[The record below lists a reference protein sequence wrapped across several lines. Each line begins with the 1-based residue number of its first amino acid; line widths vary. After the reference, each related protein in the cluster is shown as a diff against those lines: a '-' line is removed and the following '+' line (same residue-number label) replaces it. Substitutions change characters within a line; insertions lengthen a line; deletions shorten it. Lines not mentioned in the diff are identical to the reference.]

1 MKNTSHI
8 LSIFILDYFVPRP
21 KSLKA
26 FQSLFVGMEICIH
39 GDWILQNN
47 NTQEETIFCYNNM
60 TLKQPQSSDV
70 ASLVVEQQLL
80 SSKQFQSGSVSN
92 EYIIEECVT
101 LSNCARF
108 EMLVVLKSKN
118 EQYTS
123 HTTPAAS
130 SNIES
135 KMAETASKL
144 CVAYQLFRQT
154 ENYQT
159 DTFLQ
164 RSGLASWID
173 LPNVILKTN
182 GNDVSPPNTIS
193 MDQSKAI
200 TQLEQRLTC
209 INGHRPISN
218 HLSLIASGL
227 APRTNRPDREV
238 IFRPYSSRDAH
249 ILLQL
254 KRTAEVIS
262 VHDTQQGGRSR
273 GQIIKTLL
281 DCALSAGKA
290 ARNERIVPD
299 IRQLKQFGSDGTP
312 PVALANIVAAVS
324 RQVSVVIFYL
334 VVLRRVY
341 LTQLSPM

>member
-1 MKNTSHI
+1 
-8 LSIFILDYFVPRP
+8 
-21 KSLKA
+21 
-26 FQSLFVGMEICIH
+26 MEICIH

-70 ASLVVEQQLL
+70 TSLVVEQQLL
-80 SSKQFQSGSVSN
+80 SSKQFQSCSVSN

-144 CVAYQLFRQT
+144 CMAYQLFRQT
-154 ENYQT
+154 ENYQS
-159 DTFLQ
+159 DTFFQ

-193 MDQSKAI
+193 MDQSKSI

-238 IFRPYSSRDAH
+238 VFRPYSSRDAH

-273 GQIIKTLL
+273 GQTIKTLL

-299 IRQLKQFGSDGTP
+299 IRQLKEFGSDGTP
-312 PVALANIVAAVS
+312 PVALANIVAEVS
-324 RQVSVVIFYL
+324 RQVSVVIF
-334 VVLRRVY
+334 
-341 LTQLSPM
+341 